1 MGINDEFEE
10 LDHHASEQNLLE
22 VIRNETIGLDRGKNG
37 CGLFRSSYQA
47 LAKKRRNNDTIA
59 KNDIHHFIENIYNN
73 CKKYNIKPFEFI
85 GFIKDLFDF
94 YPSLEYKFPSGIN
107 KNSDLSLSTDS
118 ENKSINTINSTR
130 APNGEYDNDILQNLE
145 IKGNTSTKQTNGSAD
160 VSIEI
165 PFISQVS
172 YYINQIKLECKE
184 REQYRN
190 SLEIEISVLENKKST
205 QNNDLREINSKNK
218 TILSH
223 LRWYHFLKQD
233 LSENHNMNLD
243 EEIPFFSSIIN
254 DFKTYNYNI
263 VDILKVYKQNQSLRK
278 DREHIQNDI
287 DLNAPI
293 LQSLLKQIASLNSQ
307 LDVSRITMKTYWELD
322 VMGFNSK
329 SLKQLHS
336 MIIEIALANDIPV
349 WDAVTKFLTDV
360 ENQDDFKLGFE
371 TKIKELTTAREKLES
386 EAPQYR
392 SNLQTQSLVVPSLL
406 YLMNNGVTNDDII
419 NMSQLLVSFQNISF
433 LTNISSQGRNS
444 ASSIGY
450 NNIVTTSKNE
460 AWNVLINKVRS
471 LQNIDSKSQLQ
482 SHVTSYKID

>member
-1 MGINDEFEE
+1 MIFYKT
-10 LDHHASEQNLLE
+10 LRLK
-22 VIRNETIGLDRGKNG
+22 VIRQQN
-37 CGLFRSSYQA
+37 RSMDQMMYS
-47 LAKKRRNNDTIA
+47 
-59 KNDIHHFIENIYNN
+59 IEN
-73 CKKYNIKPFEFI
+73 
-85 GFIKDLFDF
+85 
-94 YPSLEYKFPSGIN
+94 
-107 KNSDLSLSTDS
+107 
-118 ENKSINTINSTR
+118 
-130 APNGEYDNDILQNLE
+130 
-145 IKGNTSTKQTNGSAD
+145 
-160 VSIEI
+160 

-233 LSENHNMNLD
+233 LSENYNMNLD

-371 TKIKELTTAREKLES
+371 TKIKELTTTREKLES
-386 EAPQYR
+386 EAPQYK
-392 SNLQTQSLVVPSLL
+392 SNLQTKPRGSFFVV
-406 YLMNNGVTNDDII
+406 
-419 NMSQLLVSFQNISF
+419 
-433 LTNISSQGRNS
+433 
-444 ASSIGY
+444 
-450 NNIVTTSKNE
+450 
-460 AWNVLINKVRS
+460 
-471 LQNIDSKSQLQ
+471 
-482 SHVTSYKID
+482 SYE

>member
-1 MGINDEFEE
+1 M
-10 LDHHASEQNLLE
+10 
-22 VIRNETIGLDRGKNG
+22 
-37 CGLFRSSYQA
+37 
-47 LAKKRRNNDTIA
+47 
-59 KNDIHHFIENIYNN
+59 
-73 CKKYNIKPFEFI
+73 
-85 GFIKDLFDF
+85 
-94 YPSLEYKFPSGIN
+94 
-107 KNSDLSLSTDS
+107 STDS

-223 LRWYHFLKQD
+223 LWWYHFLKQD
-233 LSENHNMNLD
+233 LSENYNMNLD

-371 TKIKELTTAREKLES
+371 TKIKELTTTREKLES
-386 EAPQYR
+386 EAPQYK
-392 SNLQTQSLVVPSLL
+392 SNLQTKPRGSFFVV
-406 YLMNNGVTNDDII
+406 
-419 NMSQLLVSFQNISF
+419 
-433 LTNISSQGRNS
+433 
-444 ASSIGY
+444 
-450 NNIVTTSKNE
+450 
-460 AWNVLINKVRS
+460 
-471 LQNIDSKSQLQ
+471 
-482 SHVTSYKID
+482 SYE